1 MGSLLGDGK
10 QTYASFPNT
19 TCGGDDNVT
28 VACGGRQNGV
38 IRVSKDNAITWDDH
52 TAFGAKL
59 PFAYSCLTEVS
70 FRWKNPDFLLK
81 NSDFLLKHLDFITKQ
96 VKDAGSIGVLWETE
110 MKGW

>member
-1 MGSLLGDGK
+1 MDGKENQLGSLL
-10 QTYASFPNT
+10 PH
-19 TCGGDDNVT
+19 
-28 VACGGRQNGV
+28 
-38 IRVSKDNAITWDDH
+38 VSSLS
-52 TAFGAKL
+52 FGAKL